1 MRPDPFSLDDVENI
15 KSSKSSLVTVKLDNK
30 KRPLMDTSMRETS
43 SSPLRA
49 KKRRKT

>member
-15 KSSKSSLVTVKLDNK
+15 KSSKSSSLVRVKLDHK
-30 KRPLMDTSMRETS
+30 KRPLMNTSIHETS
-43 SSPLRA
+43 SLHA

>member
-15 KSSKSSLVTVKLDNK
+15 KSSKSSLVKVQLNNK
-30 KRPLMDTSMRETS
+30 KRPLIDTSIHETS
-43 SSPLRA
+43 SLRA

>member
-15 KSSKSSLVTVKLDNK
+15 KSSKSSLIKVKLDNK
-30 KRPLMDTSMRETS
+30 KRPLMDTSIRETS
-43 SSPLRA
+43 SSFRA